1 MIMCPLHIPC
11 TAVARIDRGPKY
23 SAFSNINCIDYC
35 LLIELNS
42 RACQGAQ
49 NIRDPHPDPVPD
61 RLLGQIQSS
70 ASTQI
75 HANLLINPRDKAAIR
90 GAHGISQCVL
100 LIHTIHEP
108 LDA

>member
-49 NIRDPHPDPVPD
+49 NIRDPHTRSRTGCWVRFNPPH
-61 RLLGQIQSS
+61 LLKSM
-70 ASTQI
+70 
-75 HANLLINPRDKAAIR
+75 LIY
-90 GAHGISQCVL
+90 
-100 LIHTIHEP
+100 
-108 LDA
+108 